1 MESKLNEC
9 LLVIGRK
16 GCGKTTI
23 TLELAK
29 VTGKKIITLDDL
41 VHPAYKSF
49 DTVDCNDLT
58 KPLKG
63 NTVVFIEDL
72 DIALQKISHTQR
84 NAAIIIEDSARF
96 ISSNISASVRTF
108 IINHRKFNFD
118 IFFMFHSL
126 TDVPPYL
133 CKNYTGIVLFKVG
146 DNLDKEQTKWSNWQ
160 HIKSIASKVNKHK
173 SFNHS
178 EIILN
183 D

>member
-1 MESKLNEC
+1 MGNKLNEC

-23 TLELAK
+23 ALELAR
-29 VTGKKIITLDDL
+29 VTQKKIIVFDDL
-41 VHPAYKSF
+41 VHPAYSSF
-49 DTVDCNDLT
+49 DRIECNELT

-72 DIALQKISHTQR
+72 DVAIQKTVATQR

-96 ISSNISASVRTF
+96 ISSNISVSVKTL

-118 IFFMFHSL
+118 LFFMFHSF

-133 CKNYTGIVLFKVG
+133 CKMYTGIVLFKVG
-146 DNLDKEQTKWSNWQ
+146 DNLDKEQAKWSNW
-160 HIKSIASKVNKHK
+160 HKIKAVASKVNKHK